1 LRVPLLSLVLFVVVP
16 LAGVAGEAGV
26 GVVFVLEVES
36 DPPGVSSWGNVARWA
51 AAGSVGRY
59 KAPFWPQAARPVVAA
74 ARQTMS
80 AARTRVLT
88 RIWRTFNIAKL

>member
-16 LAGVAGEAGV
+16 LAGVAGV
-26 GVVFVLEVES
+26 GGVFVLEVES

-59 KAPFWPQAARPVVAA
+59 KAPFCPQAARPVVAA

>member
-1 LRVPLLSLVLFVVVP
+1 MLSLVLLVVAL
-16 LAGVAGEAGV
+16 LAGAAGA
-26 GVVFVLEVES
+26 GVVFVLDVES
-36 DPPGVSSWGNVARWA
+36 DPPGVSSCGNVARWA

-59 KAPFWPQAARPVVAA
+59 RAPFWPQAARPVVAA